1 MMYHQIQFGCK
12 KISSSV
18 DIVETVISD
27 YMSPHCDLELE
38 DSKPDFLQDTLLH
51 GDASPYQVRL
61 QKVQQLKR
69 YHPDEHSL
77 EFLTFPVTLTV
88 TMALKT
94 ANKHFL

>member
-18 DIVETVISD
+18 DIVEIVISD
-27 YMSPHCDLELE
+27 HMSPHCDLELE

-61 QKVQQLKR
+61 QKVQQLRR
-69 YHPDEHSL
+69 YRPDEHSL
-77 EFLTFPVTLTV
+77 EF
-88 TMALKT
+88 
-94 ANKHFL
+94 